1 MNNDFSNGL
10 SDYGVPVTNGA
21 FIDFEPQA
29 QVEEN
34 QKLNQ
39 QTIKIPRKNISFNEI
54 KNKIRKIDQIKEKA
68 REKFLDTKYSTNVV
82 LTDPKDNVNGGP
94 SP

>member
-10 SDYGVPVTNGA
+10 SDYGHGVPVTNGG

-54 KNKIRKIDQIKEKA
+54 KNKIRKIDSIKEK
-68 REKFLDTKYSTNVV
+68 FSDTKYSTNVV